1 MPSTASF
8 TCRVCV
14 WRPAR
19 RPDGSVKQLLRIP
32 SGSETVI
39 ELNSQLGQCI
49 PPSRLVRIHDRT
61 DRGAR
66 PRQAPSHPRQS
77 ARCRKRSLVWPSTR
91 RSSGAGKARSAG
103 ACRAPVTR
111 SRLAAAYALG
121 GETKPAAEL
130 AEARRLGIDDRFS
143 RSQRLKRLGSF
154 GVPTARILYESL
166 RTAGM
171 SEK

>member
-19 RPDGSVKQLLRIP
+19 RPDGRVKQPLRIP

-66 PRQAPSHPRQS
+66 PHQAPSHPRQS

-91 RSSGAGKARSAG
+91 RSSGAGKAA
-103 ACRAPVTR
+103 APVPAAPITR

-143 RSQRLKRLGSF
+143 RSQRLKPLGSF